1 MSAEDHKALVQD
13 YIEDVWN
20 QGNLNRAD
28 ELFAA
33 DYRRYTAP
41 TAAPLSRDAQKQRI
55 AGLRAAFPDVHLTIE
70 DLLVE
75 GDRVA
80 CRVSV
85 RGTHQGVFQG
95 IAPTGKQ
102 IVVAALDLLR
112 IENGQLVEH
121 WGGPDLFSLLQ
132 QLGAVMSVK

>member
-1 MSAEDHKALVQD
+1 MSAEDLKALVRD
-13 YIEDVWN
+13 YIEEMWN
-20 QGNLNRAD
+20 QGNLSRAD
-28 ELFAA
+28 DLLAA
-33 DYRRYTAP
+33 HYRRYTVP

-55 AGLRAAFPDVHLTIE
+55 AALRAAFPDMHVTIE

-85 RGTHQGVFQG
+85 HGTHQGVFQG

-102 IVVAALDLLR
+102 VVVAALDLVR
-112 IENGQLVEH
+112 IENGKLVEH

-132 QLGAVMSVK
+132 QLGAVITVK